1 MPLRAAD
8 FESAV
13 SAIPPLGRVFALGGH
28 DATQYRCGVVQFAV
42 GLIVGASVAGLLI
55 IVFAPSRRVRA
66 EKPLP
71 RDAETKVLLG
81 EDPDDPTFP
90 PASSDD
96 HPQPYSSADLA
107 QLRRLGE
114 QQKRRR

>member
-1 MPLRAAD
+1 
-8 FESAV
+8 
-13 SAIPPLGRVFALGGH
+13 
-28 DATQYRCGVVQFAV
+28 VVQFAV
-42 GLIVGASVAGLLI
+42 GLIVGASVAALLI

-81 EDPDDPTFP
+81 QDPDDPTIP
-90 PASSDD
+90 PTSSDD
-96 HPQPYSSADLA
+96 HPAPYSSADLA